1 MNSYHSLADDYYVN
15 MNLSTEMELP
25 SNRETVL
32 HFFEQLQKI
41 YPEMRNFYSRENRDF
56 VLEEDKDRASHRW
69 CTVEPRRIC
78 SGFVNPE
85 QISTAL
91 EQHHRT
97 LEIAPYALSVSPLD
111 CEALDLLIGFD
122 FCYRGNQNHL
132 VAEALGVSPAL
143 EGVATL
149 PGATIINN
157 EPSITVALDDE
168 CRLQCRVSVESRT
181 NAFQIRT
188 GEYQDDQLSVYVT
201 ARHYGSLQPG
211 QSYIDMLER
220 LHQVCRKVVDEYAAE
235 AILQPLARAIAL
247 G

>member
-32 HFFEQLQKI
+32 HFFEQLQKV
-41 YPEMRNFYSRENRDF
+41 YPEMRNFYSRDNRDF

-85 QISTAL
+85 EIETAMQ
-91 EQHHRT
+91 QHRRA
-97 LEIAPYALSVSPLD
+97 LEIAPYALSMSPLD
-111 CEALDLLIGFD
+111 CEALDLLMGFD
-122 FCYRGNQNHL
+122 FNYRGNQNQL
-132 VAEALGVSPAL
+132 VAEALGISPAL
-143 EGVATL
+143 EGIAAL

-157 EPSITVALDDE
+157 EPNITVALDDD
-168 CRLQCRVSVESRT
+168 CRLQCRVSVESRHQCVSSSHRRLPGRST
-181 NAFQIRT
+181 QRLHHRSALR
-188 GEYQDDQLSVYVT
+188 
-201 ARHYGSLQPG
+201 QPAAG
-211 QSYIDMLER
+211 RNYLEMLER
-220 LHQVCRKVVDEYAAE
+220 LQQVCRKVVDDYAAE

>member
-1 MNSYHSLADDYYVN
+1 MNSYQSLADDYYVN

-32 HFFEQLQKI
+32 HFFEQLQRV
-41 YPEMRNFYSRENRDF
+41 YPEMRNFYARENRDF

-85 QISTAL
+85 EVATAI
-91 EQHHRT
+91 EQHRRT
-97 LEIAPYALSVSPLD
+97 LEIAPYALSVSSLD
-111 CEALDLLIGFD
+111 CEALDLLMGFD
-122 FCYRGNQNHL
+122 FSYRGNQNQL

-143 EGVATL
+143 EGVASL

-157 EPSITVALDDE
+157 EPNITVALDDE

-188 GEYQDDQLSVYVT
+188 GEYQDDQLSVYIT

-211 QSYIDMLER
+211 QTYIEMLDR
-220 LHQVCRKVVDEYAAE
+220 LQEVCCKVLDDYVAE
-235 AILQPLARAIAL
+235 SILQPLARTIAL